1 MSNQTLAAIIRRI
14 STLENE
20 LASAVEEIDES
31 LEEQEQEVFK
41 SVTEGLLS
49 AANEVENLLR
59 NFKTTFGEIPINHTF
74 VTTGYGVWLKTSHD
88 DALRTGTHGA
98 TASDL
103 FKPNTVVFT
112 TEKNENPTNHNPS
125 I

>member
-20 LASAVEEIDES
+20 LTSAVEEIDES
-31 LEEQEQEVFK
+31 LEEREQEIFK
-41 SVTEGLLS
+41 PVTESLLS
-49 AANEVENLLR
+49 AANEVENSLR
-59 NFKTTFGEIPINHTF
+59 NFKTTFKEIPINRTF
-74 VTTGYGVWLKTSHD
+74 VTTGYGVWVKTSHY

-98 TASDL
+98 STSDS

-112 TEKNENPTNHNPS
+112 TEKHENPTNHNPS
-125 I
+125 L